1 MYFEHDFSTSDAIF
15 DSDVLITDWSSI
27 PCEFSFATHRPC
39 IFIDT
44 PMKVGN
50 PDWKAFGMDPT
61 DITLRDQIGRS
72 LSVDELAA
80 LPAVIENMLT
90 HADAWKE
97 RILAVRE
104 GFIYNLGSGS
114 EMAGAYILDALLK
127 RQDAKE
133 VRAHG
138 EA

>member
-1 MYFEHDFSTSDAIF
+1 M
-15 DSDVLITDWSSI
+15 
-27 PCEFSFATHRPC
+27 
-39 IFIDT
+39 
-44 PMKVGN
+44 
-50 PDWKAFGMDPT
+50 
-61 DITLRDQIGRS
+61 
-72 LSVDELAA
+72 
-80 LPAVIENMLT
+80 PAVIENMLT

-133 VRAHG
+133 VCVHG